1 MNQLSSAIHNPLMT
15 SKISEAFV
23 AGVDRVSAWADLLD
37 SINVFPVADG
47 DTGRNL
53 VISLQP
59 LRQPFESREELI
71 EALLLSARGNS
82 GNIAAQFFSAFVCIE
97 SFEELTEISEQG
109 RGLAWKAVTEPKSGT
124 MLSIFDALVEVL
136 HHHDMVSN
144 ADGVEQV
151 LDILEGVVFHTSEQL
166 TELANAGVVD
176 AGALGMFIFFDGFFN
191 VVFNRKVKFRSIA
204 EVFENLLHV
213 NPSWRNDGDD
223 GYCIDAVLKL
233 GSGDA
238 ADSLSAI
245 SQVGH
250 EVVTMGHGDYVKVHL
265 HAPDEAGARRR
276 LEGVGNL
283 VNWKSDDLK
292 AQTAEYLSLPK
303 TQALHIM
310 SDAAGSLT
318 RMDAKRLGITL
329 LESYINLGP
338 HSYPETH
345 MDPGKLY
352 EEMRKGTPASTAQ
365 ASVFERHQ
373 RYQQAASLHPQ
384 VLYLCVGS
392 GYTGNY
398 QTVMDWKA
406 LNDPADKLMV
416 VDSEAASGKLGLLA
430 IATARF
436 SLKAEDAV
444 SVVKYAEKAQA
455 LVEELIFIEKLHYL
469 ARGGRISKTG
479 AFFGDMLHVKPV
491 VSPAADGVK
500 KVGVVRN
507 KGQQINFALLKLK
520 EALKGMKCPLIML
533 QYTDNRSLVEGEFK
547 GAIESEFP
555 WAEVFIQPLSLTTGT
570 HCGPGAWAMA
580 FLPDVIV

>member
-1 MNQLSSAIHNPLMT
+1 MNQLSSAIDKPLMK

-59 LRQPFESREELI
+59 LRQPFDSLEELI

-82 GNIAAQFFSAFVCIE
+82 GNIAAQFFSAFVSIE
-97 SFEELTEISEQG
+97 TLDELTEVSKQG
-109 RGLAWKAVTEPKSGT
+109 RDLAWKAVTEPKSGT
-124 MLSIFDALVEVL
+124 MLSIFDALVEAL
-136 HHHDMVSN
+136 HQHDVVSN
-144 ADGVEQV
+144 SKGVEQV

-191 VVFNRKVKFRSIA
+191 VVFDRKVKFRSIA

-213 NPSWRNDGDD
+213 NPSWRADGDD

-233 GSGDA
+233 GSGDT

-250 EVVTMGHGDYVKVHL
+250 EVVTMGHGDFVKVHL

-318 RMDAKRLGITL
+318 RTDAKRLGITL
-329 LESYINLGP
+329 LESYINLGLL
-338 HSYPETH
+338 SYPETH
-345 MDPGKLY
+345 MDPEELY
-352 EEMRKGTPASTAQ
+352 GEMRKGTPASTAQ

-384 VLYLCVGS
+384 VLYLCVGA

-406 LNDPADKLMV
+406 QNDPADKLVV
-416 VDSEAASGKLGLLA
+416 VDTEAASGKLGLLA

-436 SLKAEDAV
+436 SLKAENAV
-444 SVVKYAEKAQA
+444 SVVKYAQKAQP
-455 LVEELIFIEKLHYL
+455 LVEELIFIEKLQYL

-507 KGQQINFALLKLK
+507 KGQQISFALEKLK
-520 EALKGMKCPLIML
+520 EALKGTQSPLIML

-547 GAIESEFP
+547 GAIEREFP
-555 WAEVFIQPLSLTTGT
+555 WAEVFTQPLSLTTGT

-580 FLPDVIV
+580 FLPDVPV